1 MFLETKTI
9 HHLRNNHNL
18 RVSMLMKVLNQLK
31 INLMLLQIFRLD
43 DLLDI
48 ELLHLKKFL
57 FVKPVTVTESLL
69 EIVKKQLHNKVRE
82 LRIKTKILLSCN
94 SLKTSWCKQK
104 WSIHPKLPPTK
115 SGKWKRKNETIH
127 QKSEDNKEKK
137 LSKPT
142 DLPQKM
148 KWCFLVMFF

>member
-1 MFLETKTI
+1 
-9 HHLRNNHNL
+9 
-18 RVSMLMKVLNQLK
+18 MLMKVLNQLK

-94 SLKTSWCKQK
+94 SLKTS
-104 WSIHPKLPPTK
+104 
-115 SGKWKRKNETIH
+115 
-127 QKSEDNKEKK
+127 
-137 LSKPT
+137 
-142 DLPQKM
+142 
-148 KWCFLVMFF
+148 